1 MGHVCTH
8 DDYPGPNG
16 NEHPVIAVIAI
27 IAIAAAILLIMWA
40 RLEVHGTEDIEAVLT
55 EPAVEED
62 GHPPVL
68 RSDPRPEEEREVEAA
83 VTSSRFAT
91 GFGQ

>member
-27 IAIAAAILLIMWA
+27 LAIAAAILLILWA
-40 RLEVHGTEDIEAVLT
+40 RVELHGPDDIEAVLT
-55 EPAVEED
+55 EPDTEAAAVLK
-62 GHPPVL
+62 PTPK
-68 RSDPRPEEEREVEAA
+68 PQEERDVEDAA
-83 VTSSRFAT
+83 TSSRFAT
-91 GFGQ
+91 GFGH